1 MKRILIFALALTL
14 CLSAFCGCSKKD
26 NAEDEIYIPIRKGNQ
41 VNYNT
46 VHAYRGTILEQVV
59 LDAQFSTPYSTDLSF
74 TMMEGTIAEL
84 NVHEEM
90 DVKAGDVIATLDHEA
105 LEDEITIQKIKLD
118 SAKSTYEILQK
129 KGSEDEIAFAKIDM
143 DIEQAKYDDL
153 VARREFLTLTAPYD
167 GKITYVG
174 RYRSGSKIAKNATL
188 CTIVDTSR
196 VCLAAI
202 DFEGKL
208 NDVGFGAK
216 VDIQQGAIASTTGT
230 VVDVVTEEYSGDFG
244 FGDFGGGNRSVSLK
258 RFVIKP
264 DEDVKFEDF
273 GTIQATFTTLR
284 RDDTV
289 IVPSE
294 AVFEF
299 GNGHA
304 VNVLIN
310 GVKIQTTVSLGIISG
325 DKTEI
330 ISGLDGTETLVVP

>member
-1 MKRILIFALALTL
+1 MKRILIFALALAL
-14 CLSAFCGCSKKD
+14 CLSAFCGCSKKENTD
-26 NAEDEIYIPIRKGNQ
+26 GEIYIPIRKGNQ

-46 VHAYRGTILEQVV
+46 VHAYKGTILEQVV
-59 LDAQFSTPYSTDLSF
+59 LDAQFTTPYSTDLSF
-74 TMMEGTIAEL
+74 TMMEGTIAQL
-84 NVHEEM
+84 NVHEDM
-90 DVKAGDVIATLDHEA
+90 DVKAGDVIATLDSEQ
-105 LEDEITIQKIKLD
+105 LEDDITVQKLKLD

-153 VARREFLTLTAPYD
+153 IARREFLTLKAPYD

-202 DFEGKL
+202 DIEGKL
-208 NDVGFGAK
+208 GDVGFGAK
-216 VDIQQGAIASTTGT
+216 VDIQQGAIAATTGT
-230 VVDVVTEEYSGDFG
+230 VVDVVTEEYSGG
-244 FGDFGGGNRSVSLK
+244 FGDFGGGNHSVTLN

-264 DEDVKFEDF
+264 DENVEFEDF

-289 IVPSE
+289 IVPSD

-304 VNVLIN
+304 VNVLVN

-330 ISGLDGTETLVVP
+330 VSGLDGTETLVVP

>member
-1 MKRILIFALALTL
+1 MKRILIVALALTL
-14 CLSAFCGCSKKD
+14 CLSAFCGCSKKENTD
-26 NAEDEIYIPIRKGNQ
+26 GEIYIPIRKGNQ

-46 VHAYRGTILEQVV
+46 VHAYKGTILEQVV
-59 LDAQFSTPYSTDLSF
+59 LDAQFTTPYSTDLSF
-74 TMMEGTIAEL
+74 TMMEGTIAQL
-84 NVHEEM
+84 NVHEDM
-90 DVKAGDVIATLDHEA
+90 VVKAGDVIATLDTEE
-105 LEDEITIQKIKLD
+105 LEDDITVQKLKLD

-129 KGSEDEIAFAKIDM
+129 KGSKDEIAFAKIDV

-153 VARREFLTLTAPYD
+153 VARREFLTLRAPYD

-196 VCLAAI
+196 VCLSAI
-202 DFEGKL
+202 DNGQL
-208 NDVGFGAK
+208 GDIGFGAK
-216 VDIQQGAIASTTGT
+216 VDIQQGALAQTTGT
-230 VVDVVTEEYSGDFG
+230 VVDVVTEEFSGDFG
-244 FGDFGGGNRSVSLK
+244 FGGGDHSFTVN

-299 GNGHA
+299 GNGYA
-304 VNVLIN
+304 VNVLVN
-310 GVKIQTTVSLGIISG
+310 GVKIQTTVSTGIISG

-330 ISGLDGTETLVVP
+330 VSGLDGTETLVVP